1 MKKTHQA
8 KVRAAKYVVLCSAVV
23 LLLTSWAANKTA
35 TSESAKAGADLKTDP
50 QKAAGNAHAAS
61 GLQAQPTPFA
71 NTTNPIPPSSVYSG
85 PLFQLSYKYP
95 ATPPPPPV
103 NPPWRQALGG
113 QPIGPGNALAYV
125 NALKNYVAADMRQLI
140 LNYGSWDAGKAGWY
154 NQPWLAG
161 DREAIHG
168 TYIGSTF
175 NAGTLPGQSNNM
187 TTYVLT
193 YYDEVAGYTVGNFWG
208 PTALTPK
215 LTTSAA
221 QFREGAVIVKLA
233 LVSLTGDQWPQMKDA
248 ARWQLYASTD
258 FGGPIGENPS
268 LIDVSL
274 MQFDIIVKDTKTAPK
289 TGWVFS
295 TLVYDNTVKGDAWDR
310 MVPLGAMWGND
321 PEVAANPNAPLKETV
336 INPKAPAY
344 STATL
349 GWGGRLSGPNDGAV
363 VAPGYVN
370 GVIATVAAS
379 SCMSCHSP
387 AEYPLKSFILPV
399 PTQNFSAETNP
410 GAVPAINGALVLYE
424 PGSPGWMGWF
434 QDRPGTVPKDAGT
447 IALDYDMVFAFK
459 ALPVWAQATGKKEG
473 LVHPLFRNADAL
485 RRGLKYNGL
494 P

>member
-1 MKKTHQA
+1 MKTHQA
-8 KVRAAKYVVLCSAVV
+8 KVRAVKYVVLCCVV
-23 LLLTSWAANKTA
+23 MLLVTSWVANKIVT
-35 TSESAKAGADLKTDP
+35 TGNTKARADLKIDT
-50 QKAAGNAHAAS
+50 QKAADNTHAA
-61 GLQAQPTPFA
+61 GAWQAQPSPFA
-71 NTTNPIPPSSVYSG
+71 NTSNPIPPSSVYSG
-85 PLFQLSYKYP
+85 PLFQLSYNYP
-95 ATPPPPPV
+95 TTPPAPPAS
-103 NPPWRQALGG
+103 PPWRQALRGK
-113 QPIGPGNALAYV
+113 PIGPGNALAYV

-140 LNYGSWDAGKAGWY
+140 FDYGKWDARKAGWY
-154 NQPWLAG
+154 NQPWLAS

-175 NAGTLPGQSNNM
+175 NAGTFPDQSNNL

-193 YYDEVAGYTVGNFWG
+193 YYDNVAGYTVGNFWG

-233 LVSLTGDQWPQMKDA
+233 FVSLTGDQWPVMKDA
-248 ARWQLYASTD
+248 AMWQLYASTD
-258 FGGPIGENPS
+258 YGANIGQNPS
-268 LIDVSL
+268 LIPVTL
-274 MQFDIIVKDTKTAPK
+274 MQLDIIVKDTKTAPK

-295 TLVYDNTVKGDAWDR
+295 TLVYDNTVNGDAWDR
-310 MVPLGAMWGND
+310 MIPLGAMWGND
-321 PEVAANPNAPLKETV
+321 PEVAANPNAPLKENV
-336 INPKAPAY
+336 INPNAPAY

-370 GVIATVAAS
+370 GIIANVAAS

-387 AEYPLKSFILPV
+387 AEYPLKSFLLPV
-399 PTQNFSAETNP
+399 PTQGYSAETNP
-410 GAVPAINGALVLYE
+410 GAVPAINGALVLYQ
-424 PGSPGWMGWF
+424 PGSPGWMAWF
-434 QDRPGTVPKDAGT
+434 QDRPGTVPKDSGT

-459 ALPVWAQATGKKEG
+459 ALPKWAQAMGKKEG
-473 LVHPLFRNADAL
+473 LIHPLFRRADTL